1 MVSVNAGYSPHS
13 LQDTLALLRHY
24 RDGVTAQPGLEV
36 AATVEDVIAITR
48 NGGIAVVEQL

>member
-1 MVSVNAGYSPHS
+1 LVSVNAGYSPHS

-24 RDGVTAQPGLEV
+24 RDGDTVQPGLEV